1 MRAYL
6 TEAIGTFFLV
16 LTIGLTVAQGTPLA
30 PLAIGAVLMVMVY
43 MGGHISGAHYN
54 PAVSIALVMRG
65 ALPGDKLLPYIL
77 AQLVGGTAAAVTSC
91 WITGQSLAL
100 APGAGVGTLPAL
112 LVEILFTFAL
122 ALVIMNVATSKRT
135 EGNSYYGLAIGFTIT
150 AAAFAG
156 GAISGGA
163 FNPAVGTGLT
173 LDHVFSQGGSWG
185 NLWLYWVG
193 PVAGAALASVVF
205 RMQEDG
211 A

>member
-16 LTIGLTVAQGTPLA
+16 LTICLTVVQGLAMA

-65 ALPGDKLLPYIL
+65 ALAGEKLLPYML
-77 AQLVGGTAAAVTSC
+77 AQLAGATAAAAVAG
-91 WITGQSLAL
+91 WITGQSFAP

-122 ALVIMNVATSKRT
+122 ALVIMNVATAKRT

-156 GAISGGA
+156 GGLSGGA
-163 FNPAVGTGLT
+163 FNPAVGTGPTLMHALT
-173 LDHVFSQGGSWG
+173 AGGGWG

-193 PVAGAALASVVF
+193 PVVGGALASAVF
-205 RMQEDG
+205 RIQERE